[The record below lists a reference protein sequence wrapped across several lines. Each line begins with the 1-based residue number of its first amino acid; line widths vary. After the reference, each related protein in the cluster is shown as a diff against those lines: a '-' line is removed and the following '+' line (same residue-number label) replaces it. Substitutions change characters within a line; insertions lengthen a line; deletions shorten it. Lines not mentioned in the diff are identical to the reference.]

1 MVEGIVDKSGV
12 GVAGRAV
19 RMTSIVVVVDGI
31 DGIGEFG
38 LPGFRSHELNNKI
51 GNMNENNKLVPNPG
65 LEKQIPVI
73 SSDLNKMGIV
83 DQYRNNFF

>member
-1 MVEGIVDKSGV
+1 MVEGIVDKAGV
-12 GVAGRAV
+12 GVAGRSV

-65 LEKQIPVI
+65 LV
-73 SSDLNKMGIV
+73 LVGRFR
-83 DQYRNNFF
+83 RNDIFAKTMLR